1 MLARSW
7 YHHTTLKKKKKGS
20 VQDSIWQFARSS
32 SKLVGC
38 SKWQLIT
45 CIIGARCNQRNLD
58 FKMRLVKEFRELQ
71 MGQVSCR
78 LTFLA
83 LHLPYTMEKST
94 GMGAG
99 A

>member
-7 YHHTTLKKKKKGS
+7 YHHTTLKKKKKALSRTASGNLL
-20 VQDSIWQFARSS
+20 DLLA
-32 SKLVGC
+32 KLVGC

-45 CIIGARCNQRNLD
+45 CIISARCNQRNLD

-78 LTFLA
+78 PTFLA